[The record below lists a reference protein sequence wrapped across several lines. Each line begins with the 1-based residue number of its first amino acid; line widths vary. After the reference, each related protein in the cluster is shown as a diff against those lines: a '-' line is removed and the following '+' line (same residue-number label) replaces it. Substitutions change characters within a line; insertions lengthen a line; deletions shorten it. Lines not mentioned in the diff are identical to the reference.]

1 MKICKITARPGS
13 QCFLSTYQRVTGQII
28 TGHSPC
34 PVYTVQNTLVKV
46 GSKDFNTKSH
56 LASLIF
62 VEFAEE
68 LTQKSQY
75 SFHWRHGH
83 RKVLLSSR

>member
-1 MKICKITARPGS
+1 MKICKITASPGS
-13 QCFLSTYQRVTGQII
+13 QCFPSTYQRVTGQII

-34 PVYTVQNTLVKV
+34 PLYIVQNTLVKV

-56 LASLIF
+56 PASLIF
-62 VEFAEE
+62 VEIADD
-68 LTQKSQY
+68 LTQKSKY

-83 RKVLLSSR
+83 RKVLLPSR

>member
-1 MKICKITARPGS
+1 MKICKITATPGS
-13 QCFLSTYQRVTGQII
+13 QCFPYTYQRVTGQII

-68 LTQKSQY
+68 LTQKS
-75 SFHWRHGH
+75 
-83 RKVLLSSR
+83 

>member
-1 MKICKITARPGS
+1 M
-13 QCFLSTYQRVTGQII
+13 
-28 TGHSPC
+28 TGHSSC

-46 GSKDFNTKSH
+46 GSKDFNTISH

-68 LTQKSQY
+68 LTQKSQH

>member
-1 MKICKITARPGS
+1 MTICKITASLGS
-13 QCFLSTYQRVTGQII
+13 QGFPSTYQRVTGQII
-28 TGHSPC
+28 TEHSPC

-46 GSKDFNTKSH
+46 GSKDLNIKSH

-68 LTQKSQY
+68 LIQKSQN

>member
-1 MKICKITARPGS
+1 MKICKITAR
-13 QCFLSTYQRVTGQII
+13 CFPSTYQRVTGQII

-46 GSKDFNTKSH
+46 GSKDFNTISH

-68 LTQKSQY
+68 LTQSH
-75 SFHWRHGH
+75 SI
-83 RKVLLSSR
+83 LSIGDMAIGRFIT